1 MNQFD
6 PLQTPRIRRPKTAR
20 IVITLFACG
29 LLLGG
34 GLVGLGATASPSEAE
49 AEADATASAS
59 TPASSGTTS
68 HAGMDMGGGTTAA
81 ASDGSTTPV
90 AETAPAVRAV
100 PYGTRPLPHT
110 MDGAVKVFRL
120 TAAPVKWRTDDTHT
134 MEAWAYNGQ
143 VPGPVIRA
151 RVGDR
156 IRIVVT
162 NHLPEPTTIHWH
174 GVALPISQDGVPG
187 ISQDPIAI
195 GKSFTYEFTLKA
207 PGLAMYHPHF
217 NTLAQQSKG
226 LYGVLVVDPAEGP
239 DPDAQEVF
247 QVLAEAGGQFLINGR
262 SFPSTDS
269 YKVRLGQKVLVRT
282 VNLGEMDHPM
292 HLHGFLF
299 NVVGVD
305 GGRVPLAAQYARY
318 TQNIAPGEA
327 YDLEFAPDEKDLAVP
342 LPHPGPRHR
351 AQRDRRGDDHGVRR
365 RLRVVMCTRSWWST
379 PARPASS
386 STS

>member
-1 MNQFD
+1 MNRHD
-6 PLQTPRIRRPKTAR
+6 PLETPPIRRPRTLR
-20 IVITLFACG
+20 IIVALFAVG

-34 GLVGLGATASPSEAE
+34 TLVALGATASPSSKP
-49 AEADATASAS
+49 ADPDSATAPPGAGPDAA
-59 TPASSGTTS
+59 TAAPTT
-68 HAGMDMGGGTTAA
+68 HAGMDMSPGAAETTTTAA
-81 ASDGSTTPV
+81 V
-90 AETAPAVRAV
+90 AETPAARTV
-100 PYGTRPLPHT
+100 PYGQKSLPFE

-187 ISQDPIAI
+187 ISQDPIAA
-195 GKSFTYEFTLKA
+195 GASFTYEFTLKA

-239 DPDAQEVF
+239 DPNAMEVF
-247 QVLAEAGGQFLINGR
+247 QVLSEGGGQFLINGR

-269 YKVRLGQKVLVRT
+269 YTVPLGHKVLVRS

-299 NVVGVD
+299 TVVGVD
-305 GGRVPLAAQYARY
+305 GGQVPIAARYPRY
-318 TQNIAPGEA
+318 TQDIAPGEA
-327 YDLEFAPDEKDLAVP
+327 YDLEFTPNEKGTWLFHCHILGHVTGPNGTDAGMVTAFAV
-342 LPHPGPRHR
+342 G
-351 AQRDRRGDDHGVRR
+351 
-365 RLRVVMCTRSWWST
+365 
-379 PARPASS
+379 
-386 STS
+386 